1 MGRSAADVA
10 TAIER
15 HGGLIAAIDR
25 LNHGGRLRPIEL
37 VKLGRLG
44 RFIAEYHLG
53 DPTGPDDDFA
63 PLKRR
68 KRLNDQVRAIAVG
81 ALKAEDSSLCEAP
94 ET

>member
-1 MGRSAADVA
+1 MAGNLVKYLLSPLPL
-10 TAIER
+10 
-15 HGGLIAAIDR
+15 G
-25 LNHGGRLRPIEL
+25 